1 MNSPAGGFCVRG
13 EDCFKHVCVHKHTL
27 EKQIFLAVSFLV
39 CRRSLPDLG
48 HIVKGETYVCP

>member
-27 EKQIFLAVSFLV
+27 EKQIFLAV
-39 CRRSLPDLG
+39 
-48 HIVKGETYVCP
+48 